1 MSLIGD
7 ALRKT
12 RREAAEREVE
22 RRGVLYSARITD
34 APTRSN
40 LGLGLLLGAL
50 IAIVATVA
58 GGVAVWWLF
67 SRNAPE
73 RPIEASAVQAAA
85 AVTATPQADGDNNS
99 SQDAPRRAE
108 SAAVAETGAG
118 TVAGTG
124 AGTATGA
131 VAGTGTA
138 AGAGAGS
145 AAATESDSG
154 SEAASDPETE
164 PLTDGDGEQH
174 PPPEAPTETSVTT
187 GYAGTEDG
195 DEVYLLE
202 AEVGGV
208 RLELDYIVYRTV
220 DPFAEINGI
229 EVHQGSTV
237 AGFRVKE
244 IEKDRVRL
252 SDGRRSIVLRTP

>member
-22 RRGVLYSARITD
+22 RRGVLYSARIAD

-50 IAIVATVA
+50 IAMVATVA

-73 RPIEASAVQAAA
+73 RPIEASAAQAAA
-85 AVTATPQADGDNNS
+85 AVTATPQVDGGDNS

-108 SAAVAETGAG
+108 SAAVAG
-118 TVAGTG
+118 TGTG

-131 VAGTGTA
+131 VA
-138 AGAGAGS
+138 
-145 AAATESDSG
+145 ATESVSASTSTSG
-154 SEAASDPETE
+154 SEPESESDPDSEPVPDGGGERHLRTTAPLETG
-164 PLTDGDGEQH
+164 P
-174 PPPEAPTETSVTT
+174 AT
-187 GYAGTEDG
+187 GFAGTENG
-195 DEVYLLE
+195 DEVYILE